1 MRSFIISIALLL
13 SLIGTW
19 CFFDTYSSNT
29 LENYGQI
36 LESEVLL
43 SIESENWQSASEDFL
58 SLQEE
63 WQEYKQYAVFF
74 LGTSELNEVDETMAK
89 AYYYIKAEDIS
100 NASGEIAFLKRQLLF
115 LNSNEKMTAG
125 NIF

>member
-74 LGTSELNEVDETMAK
+74 WEQ
-89 AYYYIKAEDIS
+89 
-100 NASGEIAFLKRQLLF
+100 ASSTRLMKQWQKPTI
-115 LNSNEKMTAG
+115 
-125 NIF
+125 I